1 MSLSYGMVF
10 IAGLISF
17 FSPCILPI
25 FPSFVA
31 YITGVHIKQESKAK
45 HSIYPAVISFLL
57 GFSLVFVML
66 GLSIG
71 WIGQWLTEYQM
82 WIRRIGGVLLIFWG
96 ILMLGIVR
104 PSFLMKT
111 FKFNFMEKH
120 NGTRSVIGAFLIGL
134 TFAAGW
140 TPCIG
145 PVLASVLTLSITEPN
160 QAGIFMLLYIIGFSI
175 PFIVFS
181 AILHRIKGIV
191 RYSNLIMKI
200 GGILFVVMGLL
211 LINNRLAM
219 ITAWLINF
227 VK

>member
-10 IAGLISF
+10 FAGLMSF

-31 YITGVHIKQESKAK
+31 FITGVHINQGTKAK

-71 WIGQWLTEYQM
+71 WIGQWLTEYQV
-82 WIRRIGGVLLIFWG
+82 WIRKIGGVLLIFWG
-96 ILMLGIVR
+96 ILMLGILR
-104 PSFLMKT
+104 PTFLMRT
-111 FKFNFMEKH
+111 FKFNITEKH
-120 NGTRSVIGAFLIGL
+120 SGTGGILGAFLIGL

-145 PVLASVLTLSITEPN
+145 PVLASVLTLGMTEPN

-175 PFIVFS
+175 PFFVFS
-181 AILHRIKGIV
+181 ALLHRIKGIV

-200 GGILFVVMGLL
+200 GGILFIVMGVL
-211 LINNRLAM
+211 LITNRLAM
-219 ITAWLINF
+219 ITAWLINI
-227 VK
+227 VR

>member
-31 YITGVHIKQESKAK
+31 YITGVHIKQGTKAK
-45 HSIYPAVISFLL
+45 HSIYPAVFSFLL

-66 GLSIG
+66 GVSIG
-71 WIGQWLTEYQM
+71 WVGQWLTEYQI
-82 WIRRIGGVLLIFWG
+82 WIRRVGGVLLIFWG
-96 ILMLGIVR
+96 SLMLGILS

-111 FKFNFMEKH
+111 FKFNLTEKH
-120 NGTRSVIGAFLIGL
+120 NGTGGVIGAFLIGL

-145 PVLASVLTLSITEPN
+145 PVLASVLTISVTEPN

-175 PFIVFS
+175 PFVVFS

-200 GGILFVVMGLL
+200 GGILFVAMGLL
-211 LINNRLAM
+211 LITNRLAV
-219 ITAWLINF
+219 ITAWLISIG
-227 VK
+227 K